1 MPDLIKS
8 TKPDKSNHEMA
19 QSTVEFEHFIRYLTV
34 ENQTILDPFMGNGNS
49 IIAGLKLNRR
59 CIGIEI
65 DKKRF
70 DDGVNK
76 IKESLNEMKNGDP
89 IKND

>member
-1 MPDLIKS
+1 
-8 TKPDKSNHEMA
+8 
-19 QSTVEFEHFIRYLTV
+19 
-34 ENQTILDPFMGNGNS
+34 MGNGNS
-49 IIAGLKLNRR
+49 IIAGLKLNRK

-76 IKESLNEMKNGDP
+76 IKESLNEMKNGDAT
-89 IKND
+89 KND